1 MIYLINQAYQIV
13 ILILVV
19 LMLLAVGFFA
29 MYMASIQQK
38 RNRKE
43 EDMYFQSLNRKDA
56 KDYLDFEDIVDDMVV
71 TDHHRRFIAAIK
83 CNGFDLRSASSTQI
97 ASTLQG
103 YLSFINTIDSPIT
116 YRQYSVPMSMD
127 ATKSMYTARYEE
139 LERELFHKNEDR
151 KDMLSHL
158 NEIRGIDLIQE
169 ESIQTELEALQKQ
182 IQNLEWRRLH
192 MKDQM
197 DFMEYVFSEVTIHPS
212 VEEAYLVEWE
222 FNPNDYSIELSE
234 EEIHEKAIEMLSNI
248 CNNKI
253 SILAGCNVSAYRCS
267 TEELIEMFYQHT
279 HPLSSSE
286 FKMADVMNS
295 GFFDEFVSSYD
306 LNRKQETAYKDTML
320 EEGVALRERIAEAF
334 AEGLAADDRE
344 VHADES

>member
-29 MYMASIQQK
+29 MYMASIRQK

-56 KDYLDFEDIVDDMVV
+56 KDYLDFEDIIDDMVV

-151 KDMLSHL
+151 KDMLAHL
-158 NEIRGIDLIQE
+158 NETRGIDLIQE

-334 AEGLAADDRE
+334 AEGLAVDDRE
-344 VHADES
+344 VHANES

>member
-1 MIYLINQAYQIV
+1 MIYLINQAYQVV

-192 MKDQM
+192 MKEQM

-234 EEIHEKAIEMLSNI
+234 EEIHEKAIETLSNI

-344 VHADES
+344 VHANES

>member
-13 ILILVV
+13 ILILAV

-29 MYMASIQQK
+29 MYMASIRQK

-192 MKDQM
+192 MKEQM

-344 VHADES
+344 VHANES

>member
-1 MIYLINQAYQIV
+1 MIYLINQAYQVV

-234 EEIHEKAIEMLSNI
+234 EEIHEKAIETLSNI

-344 VHADES
+344 VHANES

>member
-1 MIYLINQAYQIV
+1 MIYLINQAYQVV

-192 MKDQM
+192 MKEQM

-344 VHADES
+344 VHANES

>member
-1 MIYLINQAYQIV
+1 MIYLINQAYQVV

-29 MYMASIQQK
+29 MYMASIRQK

-151 KDMLSHL
+151 KDMLFHL

-306 LNRKQETAYKDTML
+306 KNRKQETAYKDTML

-344 VHADES
+344 VHANES

>member
-1 MIYLINQAYQIV
+1 MRTRFEIPQ
-13 ILILVV
+13 
-19 LMLLAVGFFA
+19 GF
-29 MYMASIQQK
+29 SDEI
-38 RNRKE
+38 R
-43 EDMYFQSLNRKDA
+43 YF
-56 KDYLDFEDIVDDMVV
+56 
-71 TDHHRRFIAAIK
+71 RFIP
-83 CNGFDLRSASSTQI
+83 L
-97 ASTLQG
+97 
-103 YLSFINTIDSPIT
+103 
-116 YRQYSVPMSMD
+116 
-127 ATKSMYTARYEE
+127 KS
-139 LERELFHKNEDR
+139 LIIL
-151 KDMLSHL
+151 L
-158 NEIRGIDLIQE
+158 IDLIQE

-197 DFMEYVFSEVTIHPS
+197 DFMEYVFSKVTIHPS

-344 VHADES
+344 VHANES